1 MGAAS
6 VVLTLDSF
14 TGFTCRR
21 QQEELE
27 RRMKAMDKEDLE
39 FEEQVGSLKE
49 QAEQYTK
56 KLKKLYAS
64 YQTKKSERE
73 GLRKEFQVHVF
84 HSLVLVEGRC
94 SVPNPNVPLAQKDMT
109 STPHQPFT
117 CVLSCP
123 STDFCIALC

>member
-1 MGAAS
+1 MR
-6 VVLTLDSF
+6 F
-14 TGFTCRR
+14 TEAIDQFCRR

-73 GLRKEFQVHVF
+73 GLRKEFQVSALEFVCGWRTQLMRLGVH
-84 HSLVLVEGRC
+84 
-94 SVPNPNVPLAQKDMT
+94 QKLKQKNQEQDRQI
-109 STPHQPFT
+109 PAA
-117 CVLSCP
+117 SCKQTFEWFGKSEP
-123 STDFCIALC
+123 